1 MRRFLILLFWMA
13 GLIGQ
18 LGICALIA
26 QPAIG
31 AEVTSKRVE
40 YKQGSTVLEG
50 VLFLD
55 SASQGKRPGVL
66 LAHEQGATSQA
77 ARTKSELLARL
88 GYAVFS
94 LDLYGKG
101 NAPKN
106 AQDAVSKLG
115 LAGTDRTLVRE
126 RTAAAREQLDKFPQ
140 VDPRRVGAV
149 GFGTGGTAVLEL
161 ARAKADLKGAV
172 CVHGDLT
179 PTGSDGKSVGAA
191 LLIVT
196 GADDPK
202 VPLSQIA
209 AFEEEM
215 RQGDV
220 DWQLIRFGGVG
231 GDFTNPQAGR
241 NLKTGRAH
249 DPDADQ
255 RTNDA
260 IKLFFAETFH
270 VAPKPSTTATK
281 PTPAPKPAPSTSGVP
296 EKALK
301 VLEYV
306 DKNGEAMSGYEGGR
320 NFGNFERRLPQS
332 AANGQRIRY
341 REWDVNPL
349 RQGVN
354 RGAERMITGSD
365 GSAYYTGDHYA
376 TFKKIR

>member
-1 MRRFLILLFWMA
+1 MRRFLTLLCMA
-13 GLIGQ
+13 GLTG
-18 LGICALIA
+18 LCGLIA
-26 QPAIG
+26 QPALG
-31 AEVTSKRVE
+31 AEVASKRVE
-40 YKQGSTVLEG
+40 YKHGSTVLEG

-55 SASQGKRPGVL
+55 SAVQGKRPGVL

-77 ARTKSELLARL
+77 AKTKAELLARL

-115 LAGTDRTLVRE
+115 LSGTDRTLVRE
-126 RTAAAREQLDKFPQ
+126 RTAAAREQLDKFAQ
-140 VDPRRVGAV
+140 VDARRIGAV

-161 ARAKADLKGAV
+161 ARAKADLKGVV

-202 VPLSQIA
+202 VPLSQVA

-270 VAPKPSTTATK
+270 TAAKQPPTAAKPG
-281 PTPAPKPAPSTSGVP
+281 PAPKPASSSSGAP

-306 DKNGEAMSGYEGGR
+306 DKNNEAMTGYEGGR

-354 RGAERMITGSD
+354 RGGERLITGSD